1 MRLEQA
7 ILKNLIHN
15 EDYLRKVLPF
25 LKAEYFTDL
34 TERTLFNEITS
45 FTTTYNN
52 TPSPEAIAIAVK
64 ERRNLTDDEVQK
76 CEDYIKEKIGRAHV

>member
-7 ILKNLIHN
+7 ILKHLIYD

-25 LKAEYFTDL
+25 LKSEYFTDL

-45 FTTTYNN
+45 FTTDYNN
-52 TPSPEAIAIAVK
+52 TPTIESLSLAVN
-64 ERRNLTDDEVQK
+64 ERRNLTNEEVEK
-76 CEDYIKEKIGRAHV
+76 CQS